1 MDRRLS
7 VFALAASLMAI
18 QSVHA
23 QQKKTADGETPSA
36 TFRVEVRRVPV
47 DVEVTDKHGNPITGL
62 KAKDFRVK
70 EDGKAQKILS
80 FNYYDGKVMSYV
92 PGAMPT
98 LPANTYVNLP
108 RHPER
113 GPLYILYYD
122 MVNTDMTDQML
133 FRAGLLKFVEEAP
146 EGTRIALFVNAAGMH
161 LLQGFTSDHALL
173 REAILHQGPGPH
185 VPKVFIYGRNYGWQD
200 SGAALSDLTNIAE
213 YLQGIPGKK
222 NLIWMADYF
231 PIPMSA
237 SMVGTGAAGANRGG
251 MFTSARG
258 LGGPEMLDL
267 SELQSGMV
275 KHCFSAMMR
284 SQIVLYPVDLKG
296 LDPQTDAGDLV
307 AQYSTDQSIADVTG
321 GKAFHSNR
329 ADEALLHAM
338 AAGESYY
345 ELSYEP
351 TNLRDDG
358 SERHI
363 QLELAKKQD
372 YTLSYRTVYYA
383 LPGDS
388 APTQKPKV
396 TVQSRFM
403 AAKAADTLYANI
415 EHGAPMLHDL
425 LFSAQVTAISKP
437 RLATTTQMEALE
449 DSPKYFKTRRRSK
462 PVKAPKPVMLEKYRI
477 AYGVFDPVLKK
488 LATQQ
493 RRPAMLEFAAAAY
506 DAEGMMLNSMLNE
519 GFASPDAEQGGKTGT
534 LFHGEQE
541 LEVPEGAVWLRLAV
555 RDRLSDRTGTLEIR
569 LPLESAPPAS
579 IAERH

>member
-1 MDRRLS
+1 M
-7 VFALAASLMAI
+7 
-18 QSVHA
+18 
-23 QQKKTADGETPSA
+23 A

-47 DVEVTDKHGNPITGL
+47 DVEVTDKHGNPVTGL

-70 EDGKAQKILS
+70 EDGKPQKILS
-80 FNYYDGKVMSYV
+80 FNYYDGQVMRYV
-92 PGAMPT
+92 PGRNPI
-98 LPANTYVNLP
+98 LPADTYVNLP

-122 MVNTDMTDQML
+122 MVNTDRVDQML

-173 REAILHQGPGPH
+173 REAILRQEPGPH
-185 VPKVFIYGRNYGWQD
+185 APKVFIYGREYGWQD
-200 SGAALSDLTNIAE
+200 SGAALSNLTNIAE

-222 NLIWMADYF
+222 NLIWLADYF
-231 PIPMSA
+231 PIPLGP
-237 SMVGTGAAGANRGG
+237 SMIGTGAAGTNRGG
-251 MFTSARG
+251 MFTSAHG
-258 LGGPEMLDL
+258 LGGPELLDL

-296 LDPQTDAGDLV
+296 LDPQTDAGDL
-307 AQYSTDQSIADVTG
+307 ATQYATDQAIADITG
-321 GKAFHSNR
+321 GQAFHSNR
-329 ADEALLHAM
+329 PDESLLHAM

-351 TNLRDDG
+351 SNLHDDG
-358 SERHI
+358 SARHI
-363 QLELAKKQD
+363 QLELAKKQG
-372 YTLSYRTVYYA
+372 YTLSYRMLYYA
-383 LPGDS
+383 LPENS
-388 APTQKPKV
+388 APTPKQKV

-403 AAKAADTLYANI
+403 AAKTADTLYANI
-415 EHGAPMLHDL
+415 EHGAPTLHDL
-425 LFSAQVTAISKP
+425 LFSAHVTAIGKP
-437 RLATTTQMEALE
+437 ALATTAQMGALE

-462 PVKAPKPVMLEKYRI
+462 PLKTPKPVMLEKYQI

-488 LATQQ
+488 MAAQQ
-493 RRPAMLEFAAAAY
+493 RKPAMLEFAAAAY
-506 DAEGMMLNSMLNE
+506 DADGMMLNSMLNE
-519 GFASPDAEQGGKTGT
+519 GIATLGSAPGGKAGG

-569 LPLESAPPAS
+569 LPAERALQAS
-579 IAERH
+579 VAERH